1 MITGTL
7 RNLTRLLIAVVLFAG
22 SIDAVCGQDD
32 SQRPLPFPAKE
43 AAEPGLH
50 LELLKRLRSTIT
62 DAQQDL
68 SPADT
73 TAPSNAPGATGSRNS
88 DSPGGSPTVPQP
100 AVEEPTPPSASSLQ
114 QLGDLFKNLKDQ
126 LPKGMIPPSLEQLPP
141 EDMKK
146 GLQAPETQQ
155 KLRELLQQFRKD
167 GMLPPEADQETPTKP
182 LPVPPPATNKAVPR
196 GSLKALD
203 EFLQKLQQQATVP
216 DDGSTEPRSEREQ
229 PRAEDAAAQTPGNP
243 RQPLR
248 RRDSV
253 PGPRV
258 PAAPETQSAPRT
270 ADKPSAADAAD
281 PPELPENSG
290 PADTSPVP
298 TQPRSSRKNE
308 TQTNDSQQS
317 EPDKKQPSPSIPGAS
332 EGALPSEPDVK
343 SPPDPEGSAPG
354 QPGNPQSAAPEKG
367 RNPLRFRPQPGRS
380 PSANSGLPSDDS
392 VELRAKSQ
400 AENQGQPAP
409 RSAMDSLQQLMREM
423 SQKLSGN
430 TSRADR
436 STSEEAPQPEAIAAA
451 PRSGPPPVPAPA
463 PSPKKPPR
471 TSLQNPG
478 ASGNG
483 AGQGPGKAPVQRNN
497 SQVPPAVAGP
507 RAQIQSGPRESS
519 STTNPSTPGQQPRSS
534 TPSQET
540 ADAPFSVEQ
549 FLNDQLQDPALRSA
563 AESPEARRLLEQIM
577 GQSRTAPDAGSG
589 GDSEPGIAQRGDGPP
604 DSSSSQ
610 RSNSL
615 LPRPQDSEAG
625 TPKAPSTDPRNAQ
638 RDSDNGVAGNG
649 NDVNGQ
655 RRQSEDAGKQRQKQG
670 FAGTLRQIME
680 EARRETEEQRQRQEE
695 EALAQSQPQSQSQ
708 SSSATPADSAPG
720 VADSPN
726 PGTPAAP
733 SGPASSAWNGRERAG
748 DGPTFD
754 PRAALEMLDRFSENM
769 ERQGGPNRPNSNQAM
784 SPEGGAGPELPAP
797 QNGTALDRMRD
808 LAGSLLSDRPAPT
821 VPAPVASSEDSAALT
836 QPAASTSFDWTPAL
850 ILGGILAAL
859 MLLIPTVR
867 RLQSRVRVNEEFR
880 ATEIALVPHEIR
892 TRQDIVRAFHQ
903 LAKRCSRSVRP
914 WWNHLQVATELS
926 RVIPDRQQTVSELSA
941 VYERA
946 RYQPLDHELTPA
958 ELAAAQMAIRKCAAT
973 PG

>member
-1 MITGTL
+1 MVPQMITGTL
-7 RNLTRLLIAVVLFAG
+7 RNLTRLLIAVVVFAG
-22 SIDAVCGQDD
+22 SRHSACALDD

-43 AAEPGLH
+43 AAEPGVH

-68 SPADT
+68 SPAGTD
-73 TAPSNAPGATGSRNS
+73 APSDAPAATGSRNS
-88 DSPGGSPTVPQP
+88 DSPGSSPSAPQP
-100 AVEEPTPPSASSLQ
+100 AADEPTPPSASSLQ
-114 QLGDLFKNLKDQ
+114 QLGDLLKNLKDQ

-155 KLRELLQQFRKD
+155 KLRELMQQFRRD
-167 GMLPPEADQETPTKP
+167 GMLPPEADQGTPTKP

-203 EFLQKLQQQATVP
+203 EFLKKLQQQATVP
-216 DDGSTEPRSEREQ
+216 GDDSTEPRSQPEQ
-229 PRAEDAAAQTPGNP
+229 PRAEDTASQTRRNP

-248 RRDSV
+248 RRDTV
-253 PGPRV
+253 PGPRI
-258 PAAPETQSAPRT
+258 PAAPETQPAPRT
-270 ADKPSAADAAD
+270 PEIPSAPDAAD
-281 PPELPENSG
+281 PSELPENAG
-290 PADTSPVP
+290 PTDTSRGLM
-298 TQPRSSRKNE
+298 QPGSSRKTE
-308 TQTNDSQQS
+308 TQTDDSQQA
-317 EPDKKQPSPSIPGAS
+317 EPNTRQPSTSVPGAS
-332 EGALPSEPDVK
+332 EGAMPLEPGVK
-343 SPPDPEGSAPG
+343 SPPDLKDSAPG
-354 QPGNPQSAAPEKG
+354 QTGDPQSAPPENA

-380 PSANSGLPSDDS
+380 PSANGGLPSEDS
-392 VELRAKSQ
+392 VERRSKSQ
-400 AENQGQPAP
+400 AENSGQPAP

-430 TSRADR
+430 TSREDR
-436 STSEEAPQPEAIAAA
+436 STSEKAAQSEEIAAA
-451 PRSGPPPVPAPA
+451 PRAGQPLAPDPA
-463 PSPKKPPR
+463 PSPGMPPR
-471 TSLQNPG
+471 ANPQTPG
-478 ASGNG
+478 ASGSG
-483 AGQGPGKAPVQRNN
+483 AGQGRGNAPVQRNN

-507 RAQIQSGPRESS
+507 RAQIQSGPRESAS
-519 STTNPSTPGQQPRSS
+519 RTNPSVPGQQPRSS

-540 ADAPFSVEQ
+540 AEAPFSVEQ
-549 FLNDQLQDPALRSA
+549 FLNEQLQDPALRSA

-589 GDSEPGIAQRGDGPP
+589 GNSEPEIAQRGNGPP
-604 DSSSSQ
+604 DSSSS
-610 RSNSL
+610 
-615 LPRPQDSEAG
+615 PR
-625 TPKAPSTDPRNAQ
+625 
-638 RDSDNGVAGNG
+638 SDNGIDGNG

-655 RRQSEDAGKQRQKQG
+655 RGQSEDAGKQPQKQG
-670 FAGTLRQIME
+670 FAGTLRQIVE

-695 EALAQSQPQSQSQ
+695 EALAQSKSQSQSQ
-708 SSSATPADSAPG
+708 ARPASPAESAPG
-720 VADSPN
+720 AADSPN
-726 PGTPAAP
+726 PVTPSPP
-733 SGPASSAWNGRERAG
+733 SGPDSSASNGRERAG
-748 DGPTFD
+748 DRPAFD
-754 PRAALEMLDRFSENM
+754 PKAALEMLDRFSENM
-769 ERQGGPNRPNSNQAM
+769 ERQGGPNRPNANQAM
-784 SPEGGAGPELPAP
+784 SPEGGSGPELSAP
-797 QNGTALDRMRD
+797 QNGNALDRMRD
-808 LAGSLLSDRPAPT
+808 LAGSLLSDRPAPL
-821 VPAPVASSEDSAALT
+821 VPAPAASSGDSAALP
-836 QPAASTSFDWTPAL
+836 QPAAPASFDWTPAL

-880 ATEIALVPHEIR
+880 AAEIALAPHEIR

-958 ELAAAQMAIRKCAAT
+958 ELAAVQMAIRKCAAT